1 MDGSSLRM
9 MVGMYSALG
18 TLEEMSWRQRGEL
31 LRAQLPGSPGSWEGP
46 KVAPHP
52 PRGCWE
58 ALWLYHMQV
67 EPIGLLEEKGTPRPH
82 QPRTGWNRNRA
93 KTARPHHDLGGHKAL
108 GVTGHSL
115 QALLSLPVQIL
126 KVLPQGAVRAL
137 QVTTWGAGW
146 VTRTAEQHSTPSC
159 SPQTRGGQSPN

>member
-1 MDGSSLRM
+1 MMDGSSLRM

-67 EPIGLLEEKGTPRPH
+67 EPIGLLEEK
-82 QPRTGWNRNRA
+82 RNSPGSPMPQHPVA
-93 KTARPHHDLGGHKAL
+93 VVPGYWWPVLVSH
-108 GVTGHSL
+108 
-115 QALLSLPVQIL
+115 LPWVLAGL
-126 KVLPQGAVRAL
+126 KDPPGAFSVGSVHPVSAGCSWGYCAAL
-137 QVTTWGAGW
+137 QSW
-146 VTRTAEQHSTPSC
+146 
-159 SPQTRGGQSPN
+159 